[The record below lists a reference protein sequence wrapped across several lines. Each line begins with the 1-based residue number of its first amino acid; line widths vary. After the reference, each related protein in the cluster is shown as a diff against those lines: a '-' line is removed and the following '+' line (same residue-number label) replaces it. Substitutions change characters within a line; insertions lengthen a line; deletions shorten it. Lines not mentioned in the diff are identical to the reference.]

1 MLTKR
6 LVNSG
11 LFLYEGNFYDYQI
24 SKPIS
29 LNCWILTQSERTE
42 TDC

>member
-11 LFLYEGNFYDYQI
+11 LFLYEGNFYDYQ
-24 SKPIS
+24 S
-29 LNCWILTQSERTE
+29 QSVWTAGF
-42 TDC
+42 